1 METVAAAGRI
11 DVISDVICPWCYIGK
26 RQLERAEDLLEKSK
40 LRFTVAWHP
49 FQLNPDMPAEGV
61 DRQQYRIAKFGSLER
76 SRQMDQRITETAAR
90 VGIEF
95 HLEKLTRTPNTV
107 NAHRVIRLG
116 AQKGVQDDVVELLF
130 YGYFCAGAD
139 IGDDQDA
146 GRARPQG
153 RAGLRGSA
161 WRCSPSDEGRH
172 EVLAGDEKA
181 RHCGIQGVPS
191 FALQGH
197 VLFSGAVPGEE
208 MADTFRRAWE
218 LEAAAEGASG
228 VGPSVPLHSYREG
241 LSDQRPPVDEYCTRR
256 RIEHRRRERSLYRRD
271 EAVTA
276 AIHLRSSCRSCP
288 GRCRCGC

>member
-1 METVAAAGRI
+1 METVATAGRI

-26 RQLERAEDLLEKSK
+26 RQLERAEDLLEKNK

-76 SRQMDQRITETAAR
+76 SRQMDQRITETAAS

-116 AQKGVQDDVVELLF
+116 AQKGVQDDVVESLF

-139 IGDDQDA
+139 IGDA
-146 GRARPQG
+146 KTLAELGHKG
-153 RAGLRGSA
+153 GLDYEEVLA
-161 WRCSPSDEGRH
+161 MLASDEGRR

-218 LEAAAEGASG
+218 LLKEKAA
-228 VGPSVPLHSYREG
+228 
-241 LSDQRPPVDEYCTRR
+241 
-256 RIEHRRRERSLYRRD
+256 
-271 EAVTA
+271 
-276 AIHLRSSCRSCP
+276 
-288 GRCRCGC
+288 

>member
-1 METVAAAGRI
+1 METVAPAGRI

-26 RQLERAEDLLEKSK
+26 RQLERAEDLLEKNK

-49 FQLNPDMPAEGV
+49 FQLNPDMPADGV

-76 SRQMDQRITETAAR
+76 SRQMDQRITDTAAS

-116 AQKGVQDDVVELLF
+116 AQKGVQDDVVESLF

-139 IGDDQDA
+139 IGDA
-146 GRARPQG
+146 ETLAELGHKG
-153 RAGLRGSA
+153 GLDHEEVLA
-161 WRCSPSDEGRH
+161 MLASDEGKR

-181 RHCGIQGVPS
+181 HHCGIQGVPS

-218 LEAAAEGASG
+218 LLKTRAA
-228 VGPSVPLHSYREG
+228 
-241 LSDQRPPVDEYCTRR
+241 
-256 RIEHRRRERSLYRRD
+256 
-271 EAVTA
+271 
-276 AIHLRSSCRSCP
+276 
-288 GRCRCGC
+288 